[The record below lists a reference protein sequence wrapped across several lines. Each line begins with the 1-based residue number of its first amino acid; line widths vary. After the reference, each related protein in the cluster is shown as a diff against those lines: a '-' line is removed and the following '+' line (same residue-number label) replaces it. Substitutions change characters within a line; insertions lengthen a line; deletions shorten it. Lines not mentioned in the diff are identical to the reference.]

1 MSAQPHDLAPL
12 RSLLKSLPV
21 AMFNTVAHDGSVV
34 ARPLQALEFD
44 EDGVL
49 WFATGLD
56 SEKATEIRARP
67 HVGLSFADHHANRFV
82 SVSGPAR
89 LVHDREKINALWSP
103 AMSVF
108 FPQGKD
114 DPNLVLVRVEI
125 ERAEYWDGPATFV
138 GKLLYLAAAAITGDP
153 GVMSENEIIVPR
165 AAL

>member
-12 RSLLKSLPV
+12 RTLLKSLPV

>member
-12 RSLLKSLPV
+12 RTLLKSLPV

-56 SEKATEIRARP
+56 SEKATEIRVRP

-89 LVHDREKINALWSP
+89 LVHDREKIDELWSP

>member
-1 MSAQPHDLAPL
+1 MSAQPNDLAPL
-12 RSLLKSLPV
+12 RTMLKSLPV
-21 AMFNTVAHDGSVV
+21 TMMNTVAANGSVIS
-34 ARPLQALEFD
+34 RPLQTLDFD

-49 WFATGLD
+49 WFATD
-56 SEKATEIRARP
+56 ATSEKAANIRVRP
-67 HVGLSFADHHANRFV
+67 HIGLSYADHHANRFV
-82 SVSGPAR
+82 SISGPAR
-89 LVHDREKINALWSP
+89 LVHDQEKIDALWSP

>member
-12 RSLLKSLPV
+12 RTLLKSLPV

-89 LVHDREKINALWSP
+89 MVHDREKIDALWLP

>member
-12 RSLLKSLPV
+12 RTLLKSLPV

-89 LVHDREKINALWSP
+89 LVNDREKIDALWSP

>member
-89 LVHDREKINALWSP
+89 LVHDREKIDALWSP

>member
-12 RSLLKSLPV
+12 RTLLKSLPV

-89 LVHDREKINALWSP
+89 LVHDREKIDELWSP

>member
-12 RSLLKSLPV
+12 RTLLKSLPV

-89 LVHDREKINALWSP
+89 MVHDREKIDALWSP

>member
-12 RSLLKSLPV
+12 RTLLKSLPV

-89 LVHDREKINALWSP
+89 LVHDREKIDALWSP

-153 GVMSENEIIVPR
+153 GVMNENAIIVPSP
-165 AAL
+165 AA

>member
-89 LVHDREKINALWSP
+89 LVHDREKIDALWSP

-138 GKLLYLAAAAITGDP
+138 SKLLYLAAAAITGDP

>member
-12 RSLLKSLPV
+12 RTLLKSLPV

-67 HVGLSFADHHANRFV
+67 HVGLPFADHHANRFV